1 MDRPVTSNPA
11 PRAPDRGALDTLAV
25 VVPVLNA
32 GETLGATLATLTG
45 VAVVVV
51 DGGSTDGSI
60 AVATEAGAT
69 LVPTEPGRGGQ
80 LAAGAEATGAEW
92 LLFLHGD
99 TCLGAGWR
107 AAAASFV
114 ADPANRTK
122 AAVFRFRLDDARLRA
137 RLMAWGVAWRGR
149 VLGLP
154 YGDQGLLIHRDFYDA
169 LGGYRPLPL
178 MEDVD
183 LVHRIG
189 RARLVFL
196 NVDAVTSAA
205 RYRRDGYVVRAAR
218 NLLCLVLFLLGA
230 KVGLI
235 KRVYGA

>member
-1 MDRPVTSNPA
+1 MDTPVTSKPA
-11 PRAPDRGALDTLAV
+11 PSAPNHAALDTLAI

-32 GETLGATLATLTG
+32 GKMLRATLAAVAG

-51 DGGSTDGSI
+51 DGGSTDESA
-60 AVATEAGAT
+60 AVATEAGAAVVT
-69 LVPTEPGRGGQ
+69 TAPGRGGQ
-80 LAAGAEATGAEW
+80 LAAGADAAAAAW

-99 TCLGAGWR
+99 TCLGSGWQ
-107 AAAASFV
+107 AAAASFM
-114 ADPANRTK
+114 ADPANRTR

-154 YGDQGLLIHRDFYDA
+154 YGDQGLLIHRDFYNA
-169 LGGYRPLPL
+169 LGGYRALPL

-183 LVHRIG
+183 LVRRIG

-196 NVDAVTSAA
+196 AVDAVTSAA
-205 RYRRDGYVVRAAR
+205 RYRRDGYVARAVR
-218 NLLCLVLFLLGA
+218 NLTCLALFLMGA

-235 KRVYGA
+235 RRVYGA